1 MAKKKKGGGE
11 GGANWMDTYGDMVT
25 LLLCFFVLLYSMSTI
40 SEDKWKAIVQSF
52 NPTGTPTSVDEVI
65 GGTGPSADENQGGG
79 VFDNPDAQE
88 EIDQMMQELAEAI
101 EAMVAAEGMQSSIQ
115 VEFNGG
121 QVYVHFSDT
130 VFFLADDYHLQPGGQ
145 NILSKIC
152 VLLDGAKDVIDEI
165 RVQGHTAQATA
176 NERNEP
182 WRDYRLAADRAISV
196 VTFIEANSSIHP
208 ARMIPES
215 YGQWRPISSN
225 ATGATRAPN
234 RRVEMIISGVDLD
247 AEELNAAMSSYL
259 TLSDEGMTDTQN

>member
-52 NPTGTPTSVDEVI
+52 NPGGIPTTMDNI
-65 GGTGPSADENQGGG
+65 KGGDGPSADDDQQGG
-79 VFDNPDAQE
+79 VFDNPDAQD
-88 EIDQMMQELAEAI
+88 EIDQMMKELSEAI
-101 EAMVAAEGMQSSIQ
+101 SQMVAEEGMASSIQ
-115 VEFNGG
+115 VEFDGG
-121 QVYVHFSDT
+121 QVYIHFSDT

-152 VLLDGAKDVIDEI
+152 VLLDEAKDVIDEI

-182 WRDYRLAADRAISV
+182 WKDYRLASDRAISV

-225 ATGATRAPN
+225 ATGTTRAPN